1 MGVRAR
7 LRSAKQWLLRHHG
20 TADLRT
26 LGLFRIVF
34 GSLLAGD
41 CVRHW
46 REASWAYSNEG
57 VLSNHFHLYLSYRPS
72 DAYSFSLF
80 HAFSSPAEVHVAFAL
95 SLACYLCLAIG
106 WKTRLFAILSFL
118 FVTSMDSRLPLVEN
132 GGYVVVNLL
141 ALWTM
146 FMPTGARFSV
156 DALIRSYRERA
167 EQSAEELNARAEP
180 APETS
185 ASASVFV
192 SWAAVLVTLNLATI
206 YYFNVVNKSGHIW
219 RKGDTVHYVLHLD
232 RMVTGIA
239 VFFRELMPLWL
250 ARPLSWVVLVV
261 EAMLVALILAPSGR
275 RITRPLAVLL
285 MWGLHGSFGVMMRLG
300 PFSWFMMSWGLLL
313 ITPVQWEGLERWY
326 RRRAAPRVVVYD
338 GASPLSFAIARLLAR
353 LDHLSLLRFE
363 PEEGGARGALIAAR
377 DPSSGEVSTGAAA
390 LREIAQALPGGRFA
404 WPVLSAVT
412 LGLPA
417 RAFAAADRRREAL
430 ARFFGLTLPP
440 RRRPPIPAPTPLGE
454 RLGRARRGLRE
465 AAVVYLG
472 ICALSQAINENKSV
486 PPQLKHD
493 QYLPWFMR
501 ATISYPRILQGW
513 GMFSANPI
521 IEDGVL
527 AVDAIT
533 ADGRHVDP
541 FTGKEPDLDLT
552 DSRGE
557 GLGQIRQDY
566 GNRIR
571 MDRHKAFRKPQG
583 LQEFLLRYH
592 ERTGRPEDELVAFD
606 VFWVRD
612 KCPQPGELRPY
623 DNQAIPILSYR
634 RPNYRPGPGQPPLP
648 PPLKEQ
654 SAGD

>member
-7 LRSAKQWLLRHHG
+7 LRSAKQWLLRHYG
-20 TADLRT
+20 AADLRT

-34 GSLLAGD
+34 GSLLAAD
-41 CVRHW
+41 CVRRW

-57 VLSNHFHLYLSYRPS
+57 VLSNHFHLFLGYRPS
-72 DAYSFSLF
+72 GAYSFSLF
-80 HAFSSPAEVHVAFAL
+80 HAFSSLPEVHVAFAL
-95 SLACYLCLAIG
+95 SFVCYLCYAIG
-106 WKTRLFAILSFL
+106 YRTRLFAILSFV

-141 ALWTM
+141 ALWSM

-156 DALIRSYRERA
+156 DALIRSYRGRA
-167 EQSAEELNARAEP
+167 ERSAEELNARVEP
-180 APETS
+180 PPEP
-185 ASASVFV
+185 SVFV

-219 RKGDTVHYVLHLD
+219 RRGDTVHYVLHLD
-232 RMVTGIA
+232 RMVTGLA
-239 VFFRELMPLWL
+239 VFLRELLPLWFT
-250 ARPLSWVVLVV
+250 RPLSWFVLVV
-261 EAMLVALILAPSGR
+261 EAMLVALILSPAGR

-285 MWGLHGSFGVMMRLG
+285 MWGLHGTFGVMMRLG

-313 ITPVQWEGLERWY
+313 LTPAQWEGLERWY

-338 GASPLSFAIARLLAR
+338 GASPLAFAIARLLAR

-363 PEEGGARGALIAAR
+363 AEEGGARGALIAAR
-377 DPSSGEVSTGAAA
+377 DPASGEVSAGAAA

-417 RAFAAADRRREAL
+417 RALAAAERRRAAL

-440 RRRPPIPAPTPLGE
+440 RPRPPIPAPTPLGE

-465 AAVVYLG
+465 LVVIYLG

-493 QYLPWFMR
+493 EHLPWFMR

-521 IEDGVL
+521 VEDGVL

-533 ADGRHVDP
+533 VGGRHVDP
-541 FTGKEPDLDLT
+541 FTGEEPDLDLT
-552 DSRGE
+552 DARGA
-557 GLGQIRQDY
+557 GLGQLIQDY
-566 GNRIR
+566 FNRIR
-571 MDRHKAFRKPQG
+571 MDRHKGFRKPQG

-612 KCPQPGELRPY
+612 QCPRPGELTPY
-623 DNQAIPILSYR
+623 DNKAIPILSYR
-634 RPNYRPGPGQPPLP
+634 RSGYRPRPGQPPLP

-654 SAGD
+654 SAGE